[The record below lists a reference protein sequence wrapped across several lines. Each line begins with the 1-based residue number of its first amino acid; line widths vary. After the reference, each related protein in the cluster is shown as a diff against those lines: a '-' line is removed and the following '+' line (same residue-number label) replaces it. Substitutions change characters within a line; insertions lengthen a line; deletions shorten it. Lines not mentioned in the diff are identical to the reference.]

1 MGMLRHRWSYTARRE
16 DLVAMTGV
24 AVNGIRLA
32 YRVSGGGDPV
42 LLIGGTGMSGAYW
55 ELLGAQV
62 LLDAGY
68 QVITF
73 DNRGVGDSDGP
84 AGPYSVSE
92 MAADTVGL
100 LETLEISHVRVVGLS
115 LGGAIAQQMA
125 ATRPDLIRAMVL
137 WASAGR
143 TPAFFRR
150 LLAVEGEMAAT
161 MPLPESWHLWQY
173 LLISLPFASLQNDDA
188 LVDDVAELL
197 ADGVAW
203 SGDGRA
209 GQFGADVGW
218 DTADHGGLYSQ
229 FRCPCLVI
237 AHEHDLI
244 YPPAAGTAAAAA
256 MPRGTFIEVPG
267 VAHGQ
272 AIDAAAVAMRQ
283 VVEFFASTDDGPS

>member
-1 MGMLRHRWSYTARRE
+1 
-16 DLVAMTGV
+16 MTGV

-32 YRVSGGGDPV
+32 YRVAGEGEPV
-42 LLIGGTGMSGAYW
+42 LLISGTGMSGAHW

-62 LLDAGY
+62 LRDAGY
-68 QVITF
+68 QIITF
-73 DNRGVGDSDGP
+73 DNRGVGGSDGP
-84 AGPYSVSE
+84 AGPYSVAE

-100 LETLEISHVRVVGLS
+100 LKTLEISHVRVVGLS
-115 LGGAIAQQMA
+115 LGGAIAQQLA

-143 TPAFFRR
+143 TPVFFRR
-150 LLAVEGEMAAT
+150 LMAVEGEIAAA

-173 LLISLPFASLQNDDA
+173 LLISLPLTSLQNDDA

-197 ADGVAW
+197 AAGVPW

-218 DTADHGGLYSQ
+218 DTADHTDLYSQ
-229 FRCPCLVI
+229 IRCPCLVI

-244 YPPAAGTAAAAA
+244 YPPVAGKVAAAA
-256 MPRGTFIEVPG
+256 MSRATFIEVPG

-272 AIDAAAVAMRQ
+272 AMDAAAVAMREA
-283 VVEFFASTDDGPS
+283 VKFFASADDGPSTAST